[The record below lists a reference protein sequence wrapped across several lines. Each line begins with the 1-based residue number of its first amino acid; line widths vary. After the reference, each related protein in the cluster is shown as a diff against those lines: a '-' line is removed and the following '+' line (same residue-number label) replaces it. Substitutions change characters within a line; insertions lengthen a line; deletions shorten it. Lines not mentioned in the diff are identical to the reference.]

1 MLGHWTKRFLL
12 IVPYYLLLAFV
23 IITVI
28 GGAWGI
34 ATGFIIP
41 AEGAYLMLISAALWY
56 FFAGLHRWVLNR
68 WPFPISL
75 VFRQPSSSKENS

>member
-1 MLGHWTKRFLL
+1 MPGHWTKRVLL

-34 ATGFIIP
+34 ATGFFIP
-41 AEGAYLMLISAALWY
+41 AEGAYLMLISVALWY

>member
-1 MLGHWTKRFLL
+1 MPGHWAKRVLL

-34 ATGFIIP
+34 ATGIFIP
-41 AEGAYLMLISAALWY
+41 AEGAYIMLISAALWY
-56 FFAGLHRWVLNR
+56 FSAGLHRWVLTY

-75 VFRQPSSSKENS
+75 IFRQSSSSKENT

>member
-1 MLGHWTKRFLL
+1 MPGHWTKRFLL

-41 AEGAYLMLISAALWY
+41 AEGAY
-56 FFAGLHRWVLNR
+56 
-68 WPFPISL
+68 
-75 VFRQPSSSKENS
+75 

>member
-1 MLGHWTKRFLL
+1 MPGHWTKHALL

-34 ATGFIIP
+34 ATGFFIP

-56 FFAGLHRWVLNR
+56 FFAGLHRWALTY

>member
-1 MLGHWTKRFLL
+1 MPGHWTKRVLL

-28 GGAWGI
+28 GGARGI
-34 ATGFIIP
+34 ATGIFSP

-56 FFAGLHRWVLNR
+56 FFAGLHRWVLSR
-68 WPFPISL
+68 WPYPISII
-75 VFRQPSSSKENS
+75 FRQTSSNTEDL